1 MHVSIYISEMR
12 SSCSLNM
19 EPVLNTKSFE
29 IFVTHVKKEHGFVKI
44 LGQIDVSTGQVVEK
58 YLKAVREQLEGGNA
72 PQIHNIDIGQVVI
85 VR

>member
-1 MHVSIYISEMR
+1 MASCRSDRRDQHILIVFRFDMVYIEY
-12 SSCSLNM
+12 
-19 EPVLNTKSFE
+19 F
-29 IFVTHVKKEHGFVKI
+29 KI